1 MSGSCMDKNFA
12 KDFILKDSLGPMGN
26 IMNQKSKGKTSE
38 CNFSNDSGA
47 SFWDQ
52 ADGPDSRY

>member
-1 MSGSCMDKNFA
+1 MDKNFA